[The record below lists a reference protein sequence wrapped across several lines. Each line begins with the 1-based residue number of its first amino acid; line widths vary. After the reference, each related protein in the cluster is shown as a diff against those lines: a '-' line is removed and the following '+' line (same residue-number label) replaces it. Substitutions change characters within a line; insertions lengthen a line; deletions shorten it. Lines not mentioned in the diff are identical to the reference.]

1 MKKLG
6 VWLACISFGLQPI
19 SANAI
24 DLMQA
29 YDAALRNDPEFR
41 AALKENEAG
50 QANRRI
56 GRAALLPQASASFY
70 QAATNSQIT
79 GPAFLNGPGVT
90 TNRSYTADNAVAQI
104 RQPLFDLEALAKYRY
119 GNAQADLSD
128 ARFVYRSQDLLV
140 RVLQAYV
147 DLLFAQDQLGFVSA
161 ERDAKLEQL
170 KANERMFK
178 LGEGTKTD
186 TLETLASYEMS
197 EAQVIEVQ
205 NSLEVAKRKLE
216 SITGTPITSMK
227 EVKKLNAQFI
237 LQPLIPNVY
246 DMWKDTAMASSPEI
260 RASSHNIEVARQE
273 YQRAVSGHSPS
284 LAGVASWNQQKGF
297 TVSTINQNTNTT
309 AIGLQLM
316 IPIFSGG
323 EVSAR
328 SSQSRAN
335 LEKAQAEYDATLN
348 RVTLELQKQYD
359 AVVSSNKKIMAL
371 NRAVESATE
380 LTKAMRKSVQGG
392 QRINLDVLIA
402 DKGLA
407 TAQRDLAKSKY
418 EYLLAMLKLKQQ
430 AGVLTIEDL
439 EKVAINFGA
448 KSIEQ
453 YKLDS
458 AIK

>member
-1 MKKLG
+1 M
-6 VWLACISFGLQPI
+6 
-19 SANAI
+19 
-24 DLMQA
+24 
-29 YDAALRNDPEFR
+29 YDA
-41 AALKENEAG
+41 
-50 QANRRI
+50 
-56 GRAALLPQASASFY
+56 
-70 QAATNSQIT
+70 
-79 GPAFLNGPGVT
+79 
-90 TNRSYTADNAVAQI
+90 
-104 RQPLFDLEALAKYRY
+104 
-119 GNAQADLSD
+119 
-128 ARFVYRSQDLLV
+128 
-140 RVLQAYV
+140 
-147 DLLFAQDQLGFVSA
+147 
-161 ERDAKLEQL
+161 
-170 KANERMFK
+170 
-178 LGEGTKTD
+178 
-186 TLETLASYEMS
+186 
-197 EAQVIEVQ
+197 
-205 NSLEVAKRKLE
+205 
-216 SITGTPITSMK
+216 
-227 EVKKLNAQFI
+227 
-237 LQPLIPNVY
+237 
-246 DMWKDTAMASSPEI
+246 WKDTAMASSPEI
-260 RASSHNIEVARQE
+260 RASSHNIEVARQD
-273 YQRAVSGHSPS
+273 YQRAISGHSPS
-284 LAGVASWNQQKGF
+284 LAGIASWNQQKGF

-328 SSQSRAN
+328 SSQTRAN

-348 RVTLELQKQYD
+348 RVTLELRKQYD

-407 TAQRDLAKSKY
+407 TAQRDLARSKY